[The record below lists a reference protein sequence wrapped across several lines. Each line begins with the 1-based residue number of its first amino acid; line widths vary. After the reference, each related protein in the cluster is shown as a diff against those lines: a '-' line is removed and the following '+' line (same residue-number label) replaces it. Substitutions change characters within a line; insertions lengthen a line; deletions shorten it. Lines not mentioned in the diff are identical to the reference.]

1 MRGYGFGKFA
11 KKMRG
16 VGMNDL
22 QIESFRR
29 HYNVLLSG
37 ERCTLGHSLI
47 SPVQHLPAL
56 AELTRGVE
64 ASAGDEI
71 ADQIALLKLNGGLGT
86 SMGLRGP
93 KSLLVVRRGMSF
105 LDTLMHQV
113 EYFRKNHAARLP
125 VILLNS
131 FATRTQ
137 TLQALQS
144 YAPLLEQCV
153 PFELVQSQVPK
164 VMADDYAPAV
174 WAANPEL
181 EWCPPGHGDVY
192 LSLYISGILDSLL
205 GNGIRYLF
213 MSNIDN
219 LGATVDVRIPLWMK
233 QNQVPFVME
242 VAERCETDRKGG
254 HLARYHCGELK
265 GNLVLREVAM
275 CPKEEAEEFQDI
287 EKYRFFNT
295 NSVWLDMQ
303 AWKKLLEERQGLV
316 DLPLIINRK
325 PLDPHIPHSP
335 GVIQLE
341 SAMGGAISSFAN
353 SVAVE
358 VPRER
363 FAPVKN
369 LCDLLAV
376 RSDAYEMTEEYG
388 IRLAAGRS
396 RPPIIKLDRDR
407 FRRVEDLSR
416 WFPAG
421 PPGLL
426 ECESLSLN
434 GPITFSK
441 GVRCRGNVTID
452 VKRPCTIPERAILT
466 GTV

>member
-113 EYFRKNHAARLP
+113 EYFRRNHAARLP

-153 PFELVQSQVPK
+153 PFELVQSQVP
-164 VMADDYAPAV
+164 
-174 WAANPEL
+174 NP
-181 EWCPPGHGDVY
+181 P
-192 LSLYISGILDSLL
+192 LSLSRDIKKALMGSGKE
-205 GNGIRYLF
+205 G
-213 MSNIDN
+213 
-219 LGATVDVRIPLWMK
+219 
-233 QNQVPFVME
+233 
-242 VAERCETDRKGG
+242 
-254 HLARYHCGELK
+254 
-265 GNLVLREVAM
+265 RE
-275 CPKEEAEEFQDI
+275 K
-287 EKYRFFNT
+287 
-295 NSVWLDMQ
+295 
-303 AWKKLLEERQGLV
+303 
-316 DLPLIINRK
+316 
-325 PLDPHIPHSP
+325 
-335 GVIQLE
+335 
-341 SAMGGAISSFAN
+341 
-353 SVAVE
+353 
-358 VPRER
+358 
-363 FAPVKN
+363 
-369 LCDLLAV
+369 
-376 RSDAYEMTEEYG
+376 
-388 IRLAAGRS
+388 
-396 RPPIIKLDRDR
+396 
-407 FRRVEDLSR
+407 
-416 WFPAG
+416 
-421 PPGLL
+421 
-426 ECESLSLN
+426 
-434 GPITFSK
+434 
-441 GVRCRGNVTID
+441 
-452 VKRPCTIPERAILT
+452 
-466 GTV
+466 